1 MRVETKK
8 ILMNVTAIGVAGLFR
23 LGGKKRKMD
32 LEDEKSDKVID
43 ISGKICPY
51 TVMETR
57 DILKTLDPG
66 QVLEVI
72 SDYKPAATESIPN
85 FCQKKN
91 YPIEIIDN
99 ADGTYRLLIKK
110 EE

>member
-1 MRVETKK
+1 M
-8 ILMNVTAIGVAGLFR
+8 GLA
-23 LGGKKRKMD
+23 
-32 LEDEKSDKVID
+32 SCSIDKVVD

-57 DILKTLDPG
+57 DALKEIEIG

-72 SDYKPAATESIPN
+72 TDYKPAATESIPN

-91 YPIEIIDN
+91 YPFEVIEN
-99 ADGTYRLLIKK
+99 ADGTFKLLIKK
-110 EE
+110 EG

>member
-1 MRVETKK
+1 
-8 ILMNVTAIGVAGLFR
+8 
-23 LGGKKRKMD
+23 MD
-32 LEDEKSDKVID
+32 LKNAKVDKKID

-51 TVMETR
+51 TVIEAR
-57 DILKTLDPG
+57 DTLKTLEPG

-85 FCQKKN
+85 LCKKKN
-91 YPIEIIDN
+91 YPIEVIDN

>member
-1 MRVETKK
+1 MTLVNSQIDKK
-8 ILMNVTAIGVAGLFR
+8 
-23 LGGKKRKMD
+23 
-32 LEDEKSDKVID
+32 ID

-57 DILKTLDPG
+57 DMLKTMDSG
-66 QVLEVI
+66 EVLEVI
-72 SDYKPAATESIPN
+72 SDYKPAAVESIPN

-91 YPIEIIDN
+91 YPVEVIEN
-99 ADGTYRLLIKK
+99 GNGTYRLLIKK

>member
-1 MRVETKK
+1 MGLLGCK
-8 ILMNVTAIGVAGLFR
+8 I
-23 LGGKKRKMD
+23 
-32 LEDEKSDKVID
+32 DKVIN

-57 DILKTLDPG
+57 DTLKSMEKG

-72 SDYKPAATESIPN
+72 TDYKPAATESIPN
-85 FCQKKN
+85 FCKKKN
-91 YPIEIIDN
+91 YPIEVIN
-99 ADGTYRLLIKK
+99 NTDGTFWLLIKK

>member
-1 MRVETKK
+1 MSLTNLQ
-8 ILMNVTAIGVAGLFR
+8 ID
-23 LGGKKRKMD
+23 KM
-32 LEDEKSDKVID
+32 ID

-57 DILKTLDPG
+57 DTLKTMASGEL
-66 QVLEVI
+66 LEVI
-72 SDYKPAATESIPN
+72 SDYKPAAVESIPN

-91 YPIEIIDN
+91 YPIEVIDN

>member
-1 MRVETKK
+1 M
-8 ILMNVTAIGVAGLFR
+8 GLT
-23 LGGKKRKMD
+23 GCNI
-32 LEDEKSDKVID
+32 DKVVN

-57 DILKTLDPG
+57 DALKEIGAG

-72 SDYKPAATESIPN
+72 TDYKPAATESIPN
-85 FCQKKN
+85 FCEKKK
-91 YPIEIIDN
+91 YPVEVIEN
-99 ADGTYRLLIKK
+99 TDGTFRLLIKK

>member
-1 MRVETKK
+1 MGLTSCKIDRV
-8 ILMNVTAIGVAGLFR
+8 IN
-23 LGGKKRKMD
+23 
-32 LEDEKSDKVID
+32 

-51 TVMETR
+51 TVMEAR
-57 DILKTLDPG
+57 DALKEMESG

-85 FCQKKN
+85 FCKKKN
-91 YPIEIIDN
+91 YPFEVIDN
-99 ADGTYRLLIKK
+99 SDGTFRLLIKK

>member
-1 MRVETKK
+1 MGLTCDSK
-8 ILMNVTAIGVAGLFR
+8 I
-23 LGGKKRKMD
+23 
-32 LEDEKSDKVID
+32 DKIIN

-57 DILKTLDPG
+57 DALKEMEPG

-85 FCQKKN
+85 FCEKKK
-91 YPIEIIDN
+91 YPIEVIEN
-99 ADGTYRLLIKK
+99 ADGSFRLLIKK

>member
-1 MRVETKK
+1 M
-8 ILMNVTAIGVAGLFR
+8 
-23 LGGKKRKMD
+23 
-32 LEDEKSDKVID
+32 ID

-57 DILKTLDPG
+57 DTLKTMEAG

-72 SDYKPAATESIPN
+72 TDYKPAATESIPN
-85 FCQKKN
+85 FCKKKG
-91 YPIEIIDN
+91 YPIEVIAN
-99 ADGTYRLLIKK
+99 ADDTYRLLIRK